1 MRKIDKKI
9 DNKLR
14 SVLTE
19 VCDFALQNIAGY
31 QWISHTVNY
40 SSFPES
46 LIITCVFD
54 DQENA
59 LQAKQ
64 QGEIL
69 ALIVKA
75 LADASINLVS
85 PQKQICF
92 EVE

>member
-14 SVLTE
+14 SVLTD
-19 VCDFALQNIAGY
+19 VCDFALQNITGY

-40 SSFPES
+40 ASFPES
-46 LIITCVFD
+46 LVITCVFD
-54 DQENA
+54 SKEHAHTAQ
-59 LQAKQ
+59 Q

-69 ALIVKA
+69 TLIVNA
-75 LADASINLVS
+75 LSEISVKLNA

-92 EVE
+92 ESE

>member
-1 MRKIDKKI
+1 MRKTDKKI

-14 SVLTE
+14 QVLTD
-19 VCDFALQNIAGY
+19 VCDFALENITGY

-54 DQENA
+54 NQENA

-64 QGEIL
+64 QGELFTLIL
-69 ALIVKA
+69 KA
-75 LADASINLVS
+75 LTNISVNLTA
-85 PQKQICF
+85 PQKQIRF